1 VPRPPLLQAR
11 AGQEGPA
18 GQGRRSHLA
27 DEGATGGPGDP
38 SGERSLCGGLAAGPH
53 ACAIPP
59 WRESATGPLT
69 EGAAPAWGP
78 GYVRNLYCLPFCCE
92 PKTALKP
99 VL

>member
-1 VPRPPLLQAR
+1 MPRPPLPQAR

-53 ACAIPP
+53 ARAIPP

-69 EGAAPAWGP
+69 GGSPCMGTRLRTESVPSA
-78 GYVRNLYCLPFCCE
+78 VRL
-92 PKTALKP
+92 
-99 VL
+99 